1 MNKRKRYSSEEKTK
15 ILREHLDGG
24 TAISDLA
31 EKYGLHP
38 NAIYKWKKDLFEN
51 ASDVIAP
58 NKKTVRREAE
68 LQRRIEELERTLQI
82 RESLIAD
89 IVADSIE
96 LKKKLNG
103 AK

>member
-1 MNKRKRYSSEEKTK
+1 MIKRKRYSSEEKTK

-31 EKYGLHP
+31 EKYGVHP

-51 ASDVIAP
+51 ASEVISP
-58 NKKTVRREAE
+58 SKKSIRREAE

-96 LKKKLNG
+96 MKKKLNG

>member
-24 TAISDLA
+24 AAISDLS
-31 EKYGLHP
+31 EKYGVHP

-96 LKKKLNG
+96 MKKKLNG

>member
-1 MNKRKRYSSEEKTK
+1 MNKRKRYSPEEKTK

-24 TAISDLA
+24 SAISDLA
-31 EKYGLHP
+31 EKYGVHP
-38 NAIYKWKKDLFEN
+38 NAIYRWKKDLFEN
-51 ASDVIAP
+51 APDVIVP
-58 NKKTVRREAE
+58 NKKTARRESD
-68 LQRRIEELERTLQI
+68 LLRRIEELERTLQI

>member
-24 TAISDLA
+24 VAISDLS
-31 EKYGLHP
+31 EKYGVHP

-96 LKKKLNG
+96 MKKKLNG